1 MYKHT
6 TIFYPHIVK
15 QYETIEQLVSENGY
29 DDYWNAKL
37 EELAQLGFDTTDT
50 SKVFL
55 GLSEDGFEGVAT
67 VAFASEAE
75 WDSKQSITHEREY
88 NNMKK
93 PIFEEEFLGDSDAH
107 AL

>member
-37 EELAQLGFDTTDT
+37 EELAALGFDKTDT
-50 SKVFL
+50 TKVYL
-55 GLSEDGFEGVAT
+55 GLSEDGFEGVST
-67 VAFASEAE
+67 VVFASKTE
-75 WDSKQSITHEREY
+75 WDSKQSFTEGKTY
-88 NNMKK
+88 DSMKK
-93 PIFEEEFLGDSDAH
+93 PIFEEEFVGESTEHLI
-107 AL
+107 

>member
-37 EELAQLGFDTTDT
+37 EELAQLGFDTADA
-50 SKVFL
+50 SSVYL
-55 GLSEDGFEGVAT
+55 GLSEDGFEGVST
-67 VAFASEAE
+67 VVFASQAD
-75 WDSKQSITHEREY
+75 WDSKQSITHERDY
-88 NNMKK
+88 SNMKK
-93 PIFEEEFLGDSDAH
+93 PIFEEEFTGDSDAH
-107 AL
+107 AI